1 MKENFYVY
9 ILANKTH
16 EVIYTGVTSDLVK
29 RIWQHK
35 NKIADG
41 FTSKYNVNKL
51 VFYEVH
57 DNAESAIKRE
67 KNIKGWKRDWKDQL
81 IEKENP
87 RWDDLYESITS

>member
-9 ILANKTH
+9 ILSNQSNR
-16 EVIYTGVTSDLVK
+16 VVYTGVTSNLVK

-35 NKIADG
+35 NKVADG

-51 VFYEVH
+51 VYFENH
-57 DNAESAIKRE
+57 DDAGNAIKRE
-67 KNIKGWKRDWKDQL
+67 KNIKDWKRAWKNEL

-87 RWDDLYESITS
+87 DWRDLYDDITQ

>member
-9 ILANKTH
+9 LLANKSNR
-16 EVIYTGVTSDLVK
+16 VVYTGVTSNLVQ

-35 NKIADG
+35 NKVADG

-51 VFYEVH
+51 VYFEVY
-57 DNAESAIKRE
+57 DDAENAIRRE
-67 KNIKGWKRDWKDQL
+67 KNIKDWKRDWKDEL

-87 RWDDLYESITS
+87 SWNDLYETII

>member
-9 ILANKTH
+9 ILSNQSNR
-16 EVIYTGVTSDLVK
+16 VVYTGVTSNLVK

-35 NKIADG
+35 NKVADG

-51 VFYEVH
+51 VYFENH
-57 DNAESAIKRE
+57 DDAENAIKRE
-67 KNIKGWKRDWKDQL
+67 KNIKDWKRAWKNEL

-87 RWDDLYESITS
+87 DWRDLYDDITQ

>member
-9 ILANKTH
+9 LLANKSNR
-16 EVIYTGVTSDLVK
+16 VVYTGVTSNLVQ

-35 NKIADG
+35 NKVADG

-51 VFYEVH
+51 VYFEVY
-57 DNAESAIKRE
+57 DDAENAIRRE
-67 KNIKGWKRDWKDQL
+67 KNIKDWKRAWKDEL

-87 RWDDLYESITS
+87 SWNDLYETII

>member
-9 ILANKTH
+9 ILSNQSNR
-16 EVIYTGVTSDLVK
+16 VVYTGVTSNLVR

-35 NKIADG
+35 NKVADG

-51 VFYEVH
+51 VYFENH
-57 DNAESAIKRE
+57 DDAENAIKRE
-67 KNIKGWKRDWKDQL
+67 KNIKDWKRAWKNEL

-87 RWDDLYESITS
+87 DWRDLYDDITQ

>member
-1 MKENFYVY
+1 M
-9 ILANKTH
+9 
-16 EVIYTGVTSDLVK
+16 GVTSDLVK

-35 NKIADG
+35 NKTADG

-67 KNIKGWKRDWKDQL
+67 KNIKNWKRAWKDEL

-87 RWDDLYESITS
+87 SWNDLYETII

>member
-9 ILANKTH
+9 ILSNQSNR
-16 EVIYTGVTSDLVK
+16 VVYTGVTSNLVK

-35 NKIADG
+35 NKVADG

-51 VFYEVH
+51 VYFENY
-57 DNAESAIKRE
+57 DDAGNAIKRE
-67 KNIKGWKRDWKDQL
+67 KNIKDWKRAWKNEL

-87 RWDDLYESITS
+87 DWRDLYDDITQ